1 MSFLDKNGL
10 QVLTTKLV
18 QGDAIKVASH
28 RGHTV
33 KNVIDNITRECEN
46 ISTPNTMKIENRV
59 NEFKIGQGRDVNVV
73 EEDRKSVV

>member
-46 ISTPNTMKIENRV
+46 VATPNTMNLEKYLIYLKV
-59 NEFKIGQGRDVNVV
+59 
-73 EEDRKSVV
+73 